1 MVQFKLYVDLTS
13 TSSSHPPS
21 PPTIFQQQLL
31 AIVGPAAS
39 VGGDLCY
46 AKPLLS
52 APGHTYERLLM
63 CENRHNLQGVILP

>member
-13 TSSSHPPS
+13 TSSPP

-31 AIVGPAAS
+31 AIVGPAVS
-39 VGGDLCY
+39 VWGGDLCY